1 MPKLWFHDDG
11 SNLTMREF
19 YEQHQNNLP
28 RLAIV
33 TQGFDGGVELDTL
46 GIGQVMRIQG
56 ACKQKRAVAIDG
68 AGRNITIP
76 LDYPL
81 KFRFYKRKK
90 KDVLGQNLG
99 EIVRTHALPV
109 QLEFVCSEDYRFD
122 VCNTQASVKS
132 FGKLTVSKVYDE
144 TYLIANTIQ
153 EGVFELHTILVP
165 LYLQKVLV
173 STVVGIKDQTSE
185 QFRDFVCGI
194 EDAATRTIYDG
205 KTGNENIAM
214 YNQADIDE
222 SKSENVYEL
231 LEPASF
237 FKITR
242 PVEENTGEYST
253 LQVAAE
259 ETQPRA
265 KTTGARKITQS
276 TSCPPQ
282 KVRVPEVPP
291 RTIARRKVPPAPRLL
306 SPDYNRTEQIQ
317 QPGETSITGETTQST
332 NRPIQHDSQFLL
344 PQKSNLEG
352 FMSSSQQPRPL
363 PSPIPQ
369 KDDGLRG
376 SKTAPPLPERDP
388 LQQPERATLEEATN
402 RTGNA
407 YVNAIERA
415 VVAPYVA
422 STSSQSAVRAVG
434 AVSAVSAVGV
444 VSTEEKRADELTIG
458 ELAVKMK
465 RLRLDRHVDS
475 FRKEGIDGYLL
486 CKLTKNILAKEFSF
500 TELEIIK
507 LMAFIET
514 GHIPQ

>member
-1 MPKLWFHDDG
+1 MSSRIPNVWFHDDG

-33 TQGFDGGVELDTL
+33 TQGFDGGVELDTF
-46 GIGQVMRIQG
+46 GIGQVMRIHC
-56 ACKQKRAVAIDG
+56 ACKQKRAVTIDG

-81 KFRFYKRKK
+81 KFRVYTRKK
-90 KDVLGQNLG
+90 KDVRGQNLG

-109 QLEFVCSEDYRFD
+109 QLEFACSENYRFD
-122 VCNTQASVKS
+122 VGNTQASVKS

-153 EGVFELHTILVP
+153 EGVLELHTILVP

-173 STVVGIKDQTSE
+173 STVVGIKDQTYE

-194 EDAATRTIYDG
+194 EDAARQMIYDR

-214 YNQADIDE
+214 YKQADIDE

-231 LEPASF
+231 LEPERF
-237 FKITR
+237 FKM
-242 PVEENTGEYST
+242 TGEYST

-259 ETQPRA
+259 ETHPHA
-265 KTTGARKITQS
+265 KTTGARKTTPS
-276 TSCPPQ
+276 GSCPPQ
-282 KVRVPEVPP
+282 KDRVPGLPP
-291 RTIARRKVPPAPRLL
+291 RTIVQRPIPPAPRVP
-306 SPDYNRTEQIQ
+306 SPDYDRTDESQ

-332 NRPIQHDSQFLL
+332 NRPTLQDSQFRL
-344 PQKSNLEG
+344 PHKRNLEG
-352 FMSSSQQPRPL
+352 FMFRSQEPRPL
-363 PSPIPQ
+363 PSPFPQ
-369 KDDGLRG
+369 NDDGLRA
-376 SKTAPPLPERDP
+376 SKASPPLPERDP
-388 LQQPERATLEEATN
+388 VQQPERASPEKACN
-402 RTGNA
+402 RSVNA

-422 STSSQSAVRAVG
+422 SMSRQSAVG
-434 AVSAVSAVGV
+434 AVVTA
-444 VSTEEKRADELTIG
+444 EKKAHELTIG

-465 RLRLDRHVDS
+465 SLRLDRHVDS

-486 CKLTKNILAKEFSF
+486 CKLTNNVLAKEFSF
-500 TELEIIK
+500 TELETIK